1 MRRFSVWILVIM
13 LLGTGGCASKY
24 GPQKTSVNYYPA
36 CYGPIADLRNN
47 EHGIAAGTA
56 TGAVIGALGGAL
68 VGLLATGG
76 KWQGAVVGGAT
87 GGVAGTMAGNI
98 YARKQQEAD
107 DNRRLAS
114 YLQDLDGDISNL
126 DLAGAAARTS
136 LQCYDRQFNQ
146 LVAAIRARQIDRQ
159 SAAARYSEISSGREE
174 AIAILGN
181 AAQYGRNL
189 DQQYEQAFMNEEQN
203 LAKPAQQAAGKPN
216 VAAKRKNLETARSR
230 KQALAQRTRVIEQQ
244 KSEAQ
249 EASARQTREI
259 NEVMA
264 NLEDIRA

>member
-1 MRRFSVWILVIM
+1 MRRFTVWILVIM

-47 EHGIAAGTA
+47 EHGTAAGTA

-87 GGVAGTMAGNI
+87 GGVAGTMAGNM

-146 LVAAIRARQIDRQ
+146 LVAAIRARQI
-159 SAAARYSEISSGREE
+159 E

-216 VAAKRKNLETARSR
+216 VAAKMKNLETARSR

>member
-1 MRRFSVWILVIM
+1 MKRFTVWILVVL

-24 GPQKTSVNYYPA
+24 GTRKTAVNYYPA
-36 CYGPIADLRNN
+36 CYNPIADLRQN
-47 EHGIAAGTA
+47 EHGTAAGTA

-68 VGLLATGG
+68 IGLLATGG

-87 GGVAGTMAGNI
+87 GGVAGTVAGNI
-98 YARKQQEAD
+98 YAKKQQEAD

-136 LQCYDRQFNQ
+136 LQCYDRQFNL
-146 LVAAIRARQIDRQ
+146 LVAAIRAKQIDRQ
-159 SAAARYSEISSGREE
+159 SAAARYAEISSGREE

-189 DQQYEQAFMNEEQN
+189 DQQYEQAFMSEEQN
-203 LAKPAQQAAGKPN
+203 ISKPAQSAASKPK
-216 VAAKRKNLETARSR
+216 AAASKRNLETARSK
-230 KQALAQRTRVIEQQ
+230 KQTLVHKTRVIEQQ

-249 EASARQTREI
+249 ETSARQTREI

>member
-1 MRRFSVWILVIM
+1 MRCFTVWILVMI

-24 GPQKTSVNYYPA
+24 GTQKTAVNYYPA
-36 CYGPIADLRNN
+36 CYSPIADLRQN
-47 EHGIAAGTA
+47 EHGTAAGTA

-87 GGVAGTMAGNI
+87 GGVAGTMAGNM

-114 YLQDLDGDISNL
+114 YLQNLDGDISHL

-146 LVAAIRARQIDRQ
+146 LVAAIRAHQIDRQ
-159 SAAARYSEISSGREE
+159 SAAARYAEISSGREE
-174 AIAILGN
+174 AIAILGD

-203 LAKPAQQAAGKPN
+203 LATPTPQAASKPK
-216 VAAKRKNLETARSR
+216 VAAKKKNLETARSK
-230 KQALAQRTRVIEQQ
+230 KQALAQKTRVIEQQ

-259 NEVMA
+259 NEVLA

>member
-1 MRRFSVWILVIM
+1 MRRCTAWIMMI
-13 LLGTGGCASKY
+13 LLFGLGGCASKY
-24 GPQKTSVNYYPA
+24 GTQNTSVNYYLG
-36 CYGPIADLRNN
+36 CYRPIADLREN
-47 EHGIAAGTA
+47 EHSTAKGTA

-76 KWQGAVVGGAT
+76 KWQGAVIGGAT

-126 DLAGAAARTS
+126 DLASAAARTS
-136 LQCYDRQFNQ
+136 LQCYDNQFNL
-146 LVAAIRARQIDRQ
+146 LVAAIKARQIDRQ
-159 SAAARYSEISSGREE
+159 SAAARYAEISSGREE

-181 AAQYGRNL
+181 AVQYGRNL
-189 DQQYEQAFMNEEQN
+189 DQQYEQAFMSEEQN
-203 LAKPAQQAAGKPN
+203 LAQPRSRASGASKAAQGKRNLNVARNRKQVLTQKTRAIEEQKSQAQQA
-216 VAAKRKNLETARSR
+216 S
-230 KQALAQRTRVIEQQ
+230 
-244 KSEAQ
+244 S
-249 EASARQTREI
+249 SQTREI